1 MKCKEAIEKLDMYT
15 IEEINSW
22 NIDDDIKKHIYKCSH
37 CKEYIE
43 LLNKTKVVISDLK
56 ESQLK
61 QYEAIKMDNREFNNE
76 IWQKVRQ
83 ANNREKHFTFIW
95 VEVIVAAVLTIISL
109 IKPQLF
115 SSEIVKFFAV
125 VLMIVGMIYTNY
137 KEVEFDE

>member
-1 MKCKEAIEKLDMYT
+1 MKCKEATEKLDMYT
-15 IEEINSW
+15 IEEIDSG
-22 NIDDDIKKHIYKCSH
+22 NIDDDIKKHIDKCSY

-43 LLNKTKVVISDLK
+43 LLNKTKMVVSDLR

-83 ANNREKHFTFIW
+83 ANNKEKHFTFVW
-95 VEVIVAAVLTIISL
+95 VEVIVATVLTIISL

-115 SSEIVKFFAV
+115 SSEIMKFFAV